1 MVGRDCI
8 VCGQGLQF
16 SEITISDERTY
27 PIETLKH
34 QATKNGYKKKTRKRV
49 ENLLKQNWFS
59 IEDRKKKISLQNGTS
74 V

>member
-34 QATKNGYKKKTRKRV
+34 QATKNGYRKH
-49 ENLLKQNWFS
+49 EKESEIF
-59 IEDRKKKISLQNGTS
+59 
-74 V
+74 